1 MQRSLS
7 GVGVIRHTLPLISA
21 AALLAVVV
29 VRRALGTRLV
39 TTCATLG
46 ALLRVVVGAI
56 SVGGAG
62 GRVWSQSPQGQIALF
77 FGFQKP
83 FLLAHT
89 KEMVFR
95 NYALKDA
102 VLERVKGPALII

>member
-1 MQRSLS
+1 MVMQRSLS
-7 GVGVIRHTLPLISA
+7 GVGVIRRPLPLISA

-46 ALLRVVVGAI
+46 ALLRAVVGAI

-62 GRVWSQSPQGQIALF
+62 GKVCPSHHSA
-77 FGFQKP
+77 
-83 FLLAHT
+83 
-89 KEMVFR
+89 
-95 NYALKDA
+95 
-102 VLERVKGPALII
+102 GP